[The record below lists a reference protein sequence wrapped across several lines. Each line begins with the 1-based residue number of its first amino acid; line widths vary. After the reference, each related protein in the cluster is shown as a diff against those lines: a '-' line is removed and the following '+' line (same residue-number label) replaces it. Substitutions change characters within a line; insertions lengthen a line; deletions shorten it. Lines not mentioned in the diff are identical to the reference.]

1 MATAFD
7 GLQRASFAGVEYVL
21 VSQTITGGLRIGE
34 HEYPHAPGGDIE
46 RLGRKLYRIKQSVIF
61 STKTSGYPNA
71 WPGDLNDLFSLFEF
85 GQADD
90 LVIPTVGTMR
100 CICIDWDRSADFAKM
115 RDGERCELTF
125 LEDMSA
131 ATIAASVTTSANTE
145 VILDGLI
152 AEVEAAGYEP
162 DFFDSVTE
170 AVAQVEGAKD
180 QFEGYGENIVG
191 KAEQLQAAVQAA
203 DSMIA
208 ELQDPAS
215 WKIVEHLHRLGAAAA
230 EIKRDALT
238 RGARLIPFVT
248 PVEMAAS
255 DVATALYG
263 STERTVQILKLN
275 PIENAF
281 AIPAGTELRVY
292 ANAA

>member
-1 MATAFD
+1 VATTFD

-21 VSQTITGGLRIGE
+21 VSQTITGGLRIAE
-34 HEYPHAPGGDIE
+34 HEYPHAVGGDIE

-61 STKTSGYPNA
+61 STRTSGYPNA
-71 WPGDLNDLFSLFEF
+71 WPGDLNSLFATFES

-100 CICIDWDRSADFAKM
+100 AICIDWDRVAAFDKM
-115 RDGERCELTF
+115 RDGEKCELTF

-131 ATIAASVTTSANTE
+131 AVVAASSVTTSNTE

-152 AEVEAAGYEP
+152 AAAEALGYEP
-162 DFFDSVTE
+162 DLFDSITN
-170 AVAQVEGAKD
+170 AVAQVEAAKE
-180 QFEGYGENIVG
+180 QFEGYGENLVN
-191 KAEQLQAAVQAA
+191 KAKQLQGAVQAVDA
-203 DSMIA
+203 MLA

-215 WKIVEHLHRLGAAAA
+215 WKVVEHLHELGAAAA
-230 EIKRDALT
+230 EIQRDALT
-238 RGARLIPFVT
+238 RGIPLVTFVT
-248 PVEMAAS
+248 PIEMAAS
-255 DVATALYG
+255 DVASTLYG

-281 AIPAGTELRVY
+281 AIPAGTSLKVY
-292 ANAA
+292 ADAA

>member
-21 VSQTITGGLRIGE
+21 VSQKMTGGLRHAE
-34 HEYPHAPGGDIE
+34 HEYPHAVGGDIE
-46 RLGRKLYRIKQSVIF
+46 RLGRKLYRIQQTVIF

-71 WPGDLNDLFSLFEF
+71 WPRDLNDLFSLFEF

-115 RDGERCELTF
+115 RDGERCEFTF

-131 ATIAASVTTSANTE
+131 ATVAASIPKARNLE
-145 VILDGLI
+145 VILDGI
-152 AEVEAAGYEP
+152 ITEAEELGYEP
-162 DFFDSVTE
+162 DLFDSITN
-170 AVAQVEGAKD
+170 AVAQVEAAKE
-180 QFEGYGENIVG
+180 QFEGYGDNIVN
-191 KAEQLQAAVQAA
+191 KANQLQAAVQAA
-203 DSMIA
+203 DSMLA

-215 WKIVEHLHRLGAAAA
+215 WKVVEHLHELGAAAA
-230 EIKRDALT
+230 EIKKDALT
-238 RGARLIPFVT
+238 KGVPLVPFVV

-255 DVATALYG
+255 DVAAALYG
-263 STERTVQILKLN
+263 STERTIQILRLN

-281 AIPAGTELRVY
+281 AIPAGTELQVY